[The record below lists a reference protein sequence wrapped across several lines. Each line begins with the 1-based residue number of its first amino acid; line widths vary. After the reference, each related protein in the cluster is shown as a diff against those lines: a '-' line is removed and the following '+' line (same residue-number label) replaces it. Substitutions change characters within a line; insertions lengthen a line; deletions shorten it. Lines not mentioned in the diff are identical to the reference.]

1 MAHSL
6 KVKTI
11 NFQLFQGLMI
21 GVEMV
26 ENRDT
31 RAPLNSTSF
40 VDIWEG
46 CKDMGVL
53 LGKGGINGNV
63 S

>member
-1 MAHSL
+1 M
-6 KVKTI
+6 